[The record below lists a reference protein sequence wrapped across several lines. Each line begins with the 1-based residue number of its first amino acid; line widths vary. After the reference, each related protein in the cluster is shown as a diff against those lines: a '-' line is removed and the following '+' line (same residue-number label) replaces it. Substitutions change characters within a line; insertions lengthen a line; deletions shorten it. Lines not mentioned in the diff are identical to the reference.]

1 MIISDPISMYVCKA
15 SLPTLWS
22 EGFNIIYEGI
32 MMHMTTCL
40 LENECLTK
48 PLMKSFCEK
57 ILRADPS
64 FIENTIVLAA
74 QYQSSQQHSRV
85 NPLFSKQ
92 IVLPLLLP
100 LFLLF
105 ILPYFLKRVINGLKK
120 ENSTLCGIIKYF
132 VESFVL
138 PVLTFI
144 GAYLG
149 LNFYNKNFVG
159 LFILSVLTLLEC
171 NYD

>member
-1 MIISDPISMYVCKA
+1 MSLIKAQTLNLQRLAFTYYTNIMIISDPISMYVCKV

-57 ILRADPS
+57 ILRVDPS
-64 FIENTIVLAA
+64 FIENTILLAA

-120 ENSTLCGIIKYF
+120 ENSTLCALIKNF

-138 PVLTFI
+138 PVLT
-144 GAYLG
+144 L
-149 LNFYNKNFVG
+149 VG
-159 LFILSVLTLLEC
+159 PTQ
-171 NYD
+171 D